1 MLRLLRRLVPLTDE
15 YHGQRFFV
23 RHAGKL
29 MATPMLAV
37 LVVVE
42 TTDVVFAVDSV
53 PAILG
58 ITTDPFIVFTSN
70 VFAILGLRALYFL
83 LAGMLRTLDYL
94 SMGLGIIL
102 ALVGLKMLSKD
113 ALHIWF
119 DYELPTAISLAVI
132 ALVLIVSV
140 AASLLLP
147 PREQPEAEPSAAGT
161 DGASS

>member
-1 MLRLLRRLVPLTDE
+1 
-15 YHGQRFFV
+15 
-23 RHAGKL
+23 
-29 MATPMLAV
+29 MLAV

-83 LAGMLRTLDYL
+83 LAGMIRALDYL

-102 ALVGLKMLSKD
+102 ALVGLKMVSKIP
-113 ALHIWF
+113 LKEFFH
-119 DYELPTAISLAVI
+119 YELPTVISLAVI
-132 ALVLIVSV
+132 ALVLIVAV

-147 PREQPEAEPSAAGT
+147 PREKPEAEPSPAPPQPSPTGA